1 VAVNYARSG
10 EFHIAYQVVGNGP
23 NDLVLVPG
31 WISHLEVAWEQP
43 RLARFFRRLAV
54 FSRLILVDKRGT
66 GMSDRVS
73 PRDLPTLE
81 DRMEDLH
88 AILDAVGS
96 RRAVLF
102 GISEGGPLCMLFAAT
117 YPERT
122 KALVVFGSWA
132 RAFRA
137 PDYDWGFDPIGFED
151 LLTALEPRW
160 GEGAA
165 VNVIAPSLASDEQF
179 CAWWGH
185 YERMSVSP
193 GGAVG
198 LLRMGFEGDVR
209 HVLPAISVPTL
220 VLHRAKDAFVD
231 VRHGR
236 YIAEHI
242 PGARYVELEGEDH
255 LPLAGDTDVVD
266 KEIEGF
272 LSGLTGMR
280 RGPNLDRVLA
290 TVLFIDI
297 VGSTERAAA
306 LGDQM
311 WKEIIAVHNDQIR
324 KELARYRGRE
334 IKTTGDGFLVTFD
347 APGRAICCARAICQS
362 ARSLGLEIRAGL
374 HTGEVE
380 LIEKNDV
387 AGIAVHIGARVAALA
402 GPGEVLVSG
411 TVKDL
416 VVGSG
421 IEFVDRGSH
430 LLKGVPGE
438 RHLYSVERITK

>member
-1 VAVNYARSG
+1 MAVDYARSG
-10 EFHIAYQVVGNGP
+10 EFHIAYKVVGNGP
-23 NDLVLVPG
+23 IDLVVVPG
-31 WISHLEVAWEQP
+31 WISHLEAAWEQP
-43 RLARFFRRLAV
+43 RLARFYRRLAS

-73 PRDLPTLE
+73 PKNLPTLE

-88 AILDAVGS
+88 SVLDAVGS
-96 RRAVLF
+96 RHAVLF
-102 GISEGGPLCMLFAAT
+102 GVSEGGPLCMLFAAT

-122 KALVVFGSWA
+122 KAIVIFGSWA
-132 RAFRA
+132 RAFWA
-137 PDYDWGFDPIGFED
+137 PDYDWGFDPVGFED
-151 LLTALEPRW
+151 LLTKLEPHW

-165 VNVIAPSLASDEQF
+165 VNIVAPSLASDRQF
-179 CAWWGH
+179 CTWWGH

-193 GGAVG
+193 GAAVG
-198 LLRMGFEGDVR
+198 LLRMAFEGDVR
-209 HVLPAISVPTL
+209 HVLPTISVPTL
-220 VLHRAKDAFVD
+220 VLHRSQDAFVH

-255 LPLAGDTDVVD
+255 FPLAGDTDAVD

-272 LSGLTGMR
+272 LRSLTGFGW
-280 RGPNLDRVLA
+280 GPNLDRVLA
-290 TVLFIDI
+290 TVLFTDI
-297 VGSTERAAA
+297 VGSTERAAD
-306 LGDQM
+306 LGDQK
-311 WKEIIAVHNDQIR
+311 WKELIAVLNDQNR
-324 KELARYRGRE
+324 KELVRYRGRE
-334 IKTTGDGFLVTFD
+334 IKTIGDGFLATFD
-347 APGRAICCARAICQS
+347 APGRAICCACALCES

-380 LIEKNDV
+380 LMENDV
-387 AGIAVHIGARVAALA
+387 AGIAVHIGARVAAVA

-421 IEFVDRGSH
+421 IEFVAKGSH
-430 LLKGVPGE
+430 VLKGVPGE
-438 RHLYSVERITK
+438 RHLYSVERITR